1 MLWIRLSEKTYNT
14 AMIEIRLRSAGTD
27 SNGESLECPVGRG
40 RGVIVGIL
48 RTDKRDGLSDR
59 DAYRMLW
66 VESDLSAER
75 QVATAIKLGSVRIV
89 DGICAP

>member
-14 AMIEIRLRSAGTD
+14 ATIEICLWSAGTD
-27 SNGESLECPVGRG
+27 SCGESLECSAGRG
-40 RGVIVGIL
+40 RSVIVDIS
-48 RTDKRDGLSDR
+48 RTDKRAGLSVR

-66 VESDLSAER
+66 VESDLSAEG
-75 QVATAIKLGSVRIV
+75 QVATAIKLGSVRRV